1 MVKVPLQVSDID
13 LLNCSMKIIYNN
25 YLKFNFI
32 MSNVFL
38 SFKVLA
44 GVVGGLLLLILVT
57 IVVIYILIRKK
68 EKELKNKKE
77 PIGRMN
83 F

>member
-1 MVKVPLQVSDID
+1 MANI
-13 LLNCSMKIIYNN
+13 C
-25 YLKFNFI
+25 
-32 MSNVFL
+32 L

-68 EKELKNKKE
+68 EIELKNKKE

-83 F
+83 ILIFFEEKNIKKV

>member
-1 MVKVPLQVSDID
+1 
-13 LLNCSMKIIYNN
+13 
-25 YLKFNFI
+25 
-32 MSNVFL
+32 MSNIFL

-77 PIGRMN
+77 PIGRMSLYI
-83 F
+83 FLEEE